1 VALHWLRAFVLA
13 HVAHTNLKYARF
25 LNPLPPW
32 RYSADFLVA
41 VDKTRSSLE
50 RALAAMK
57 VTLETRAN

>member
-1 VALHWLRAFVLA
+1 
-13 HVAHTNLKYARF
+13 LKYARF

-32 RYSADFLVA
+32 RYSADFFVA
-41 VDKTRSSLE
+41 MDKTRSSLE